1 VPGHS
6 NTLITDHGARAEAC
20 SNVGAVKV
28 NVGALRGSVRVL
40 KGGRVVKANFGVS
53 ITDHRVP
60 RSAPLGHRAVVLIGQ
75 PPFIFIFTPPPP
87 GTPWG
92 PYVALDCRPGE
103 PARASHTR
111 HPTLR
116 HSRSPATRPSI
127 RTVAPRRSPP
137 KSQPAARLALLPVT
151 TRARRR
157 ADTKDPQGT
166 PKARPHPR
174 QHRAHARPRPCQP
187 ATPTTRDDRH
197 GTTIT
202 PCKHTVHI
210 HTHTYTCSRT
220 AATAPTPAS
229 GQRKVAQR
237 REAEPPTTRGRTA
250 HAGAATG

>member
-1 VPGHS
+1 MRQACVVRR
-6 NTLITDHGARAEAC
+6 HGLFAP
-20 SNVGAVKV
+20 AVEKF
-28 NVGALRGSVRVL
+28 R
-40 KGGRVVKANFGVS
+40 
-53 ITDHRVP
+53 
-60 RSAPLGHRAVVLIGQ
+60 
-75 PPFIFIFTPPPP
+75 PFIFTHPPP

-116 HSRSPATRPSI
+116 HSRSPATRPSM
-127 RTVAPRRSPP
+127 RTVTPRRSPP
-137 KSQPAARLALLPVT
+137 KSQPAAQLALLPVT

>member
-1 VPGHS
+1 MLFH
-6 NTLITDHGARAEAC
+6 
-20 SNVGAVKV
+20 
-28 NVGALRGSVRVL
+28 
-40 KGGRVVKANFGVS
+40 
-53 ITDHRVP
+53 
-60 RSAPLGHRAVVLIGQ
+60 
-75 PPFIFIFTPPPP
+75 IFTPPPP

-116 HSRSPATRPSI
+116 HSRSPATRPSM
-127 RTVAPRRSPP
+127 RTVTPRRSPP
-137 KSQPAARLALLPVT
+137 KSQPAAQLALLPVT

-202 PCKHTVHI
+202 PCKHTVHML
-210 HTHTYTCSRT
+210 TYGCHRVDPRQRT
-220 AATAPTPAS
+220 AQGGS
-229 GQRKVAQR
+229 AQR
-237 REAEPPTTRGRTA
+237 GRA
-250 HAGAATG
+250 ADHARPHSSCGRCACDRP

>member
-1 VPGHS
+1 MRHAWTVTVHIVVLAAAEG
-6 NTLITDHGARAEAC
+6 GGECGGGMAMRA
-20 SNVGAVKV
+20 S
-28 NVGALRGSVRVL
+28 SVRCASEARRTFHIHTPTTRHTM
-40 KGGRVVKANFGVS
+40 G
-53 ITDHRVP
+53 
-60 RSAPLGHRAVVLIGQ
+60 PLD
-75 PPFIFIFTPPPP
+75 
-87 GTPWG
+87 
-92 PYVALDCRPGE
+92 VALDCRPGE

-116 HSRSPATRPSI
+116 HSRSPATRPSM

-174 QHRAHARPRPCQP
+174 QHRAHARPRPRQP

-202 PCKHTVHI
+202 PCKHTILLLTYGCHRAVLSQPHSKVGVEIISFKII
-210 HTHTYTCSRT
+210 HTPTVLRIGWQDHT
-220 AATAPTPAS
+220 
-229 GQRKVAQR
+229 
-237 REAEPPTTRGRTA
+237 
-250 HAGAATG
+250 